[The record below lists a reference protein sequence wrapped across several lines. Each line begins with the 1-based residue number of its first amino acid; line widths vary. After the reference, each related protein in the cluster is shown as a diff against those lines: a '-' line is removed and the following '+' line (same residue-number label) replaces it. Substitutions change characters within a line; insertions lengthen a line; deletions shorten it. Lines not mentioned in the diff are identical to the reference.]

1 MQRPEAAMVDHELDE
16 LRREFLGEARE
27 KVVEMQAALESVS
40 DRETLERVA
49 YLAHQLKGSGG
60 SYGYQR
66 ISMDAAEVEKAV
78 ESLTEGTNGDGAA
91 FEARIQQHVVNL
103 RDEIDK
109 REREL
114 VIT

>member
-1 MQRPEAAMVDHELDE
+1 MVDFELNE

-27 KVVEMQAALESVS
+27 KVVEMQAALEGAS
-40 DRETLERVA
+40 DPESLERVA

-66 ISMDAAEVEKAV
+66 ISTDAAEVEKAV
-78 ESLTEGTNGDGAA
+78 ETLATLANGEGAV

-109 REREL
+109 REQEL
-114 VIT
+114 AS